1 MDLFAASFIHNILDF
16 FVKGG
21 FFMFLLLGVSVGAVT
36 VMILRGAALR
46 HARVLPPALVD
57 EIENLQPGDS
67 LDRLQDLISEN
78 SSPLSRV
85 LHTLLQ
91 HLTWPRAEVIEAVQT
106 RARSEI
112 AKLESGLVILEIATG
127 IGPLLGLLG
136 TLSGLVSVFG
146 AVGTDPT
153 VVARGIAEALNTT
166 MAGLGVSL
174 PCLIMFSYFQRRIEV
189 MAIEMESL
197 SADLI
202 AKCYS
207 QGNAPTIEK
216 L

>member
-1 MDLFAASFIHNILDF
+1 MDLLAASFLTNLADF
-16 FVKGG
+16 FIKGG
-21 FFMFLLLGVSVGAVT
+21 FFMFIIVGVSLVAVT

-46 HARVLPPALVD
+46 HERVLPSALVD
-57 EIENLQPGDS
+57 EVENLQPGDS
-67 LDRLQDLISEN
+67 LDHLQDLMREN
-78 SSPLSRV
+78 PSPLSRV
-85 LHTLLQ
+85 LHTLIQ
-91 HLTWPRAEVIEAVQT
+91 HLSWPRAAVIEAVQT

-112 AKLESGLVILEIATG
+112 AKLESGLVVLEITTG

-146 AVGTDPT
+146 AVGTDPA

-174 PCLIMFSYFQRRIEV
+174 PSLIMFSYFQRRIEV

-207 QGNAPTIEK
+207 EGSAPIVEK

>member
-1 MDLFAASFIHNILDF
+1 MDPIVASFITHVADF
-16 FVKGG
+16 FIKGG
-21 FFMFLLLGVSVGAVT
+21 FFMFIILGVSIAAVT
-36 VMILRGAALR
+36 VMILRGTAIR
-46 HARVLPPALVD
+46 HQRVLPAVLID

-67 LDRLQDLISEN
+67 LDRLQDLIREN
-78 SSPLSRV
+78 PSPLSRV
-85 LHTLLQ
+85 LYTLIQ

-112 AKLESGLVILEIATG
+112 AKLESGLVILEITTG

-146 AVGTDPT
+146 AVGTDPAI
-153 VVARGIAEALNTT
+153 VARGIAEALNTT

-174 PCLIMFSYFQRRIEV
+174 PSLIMFSYFQRRIEV

-207 QGNAPTIEK
+207 QGNTPTIEK